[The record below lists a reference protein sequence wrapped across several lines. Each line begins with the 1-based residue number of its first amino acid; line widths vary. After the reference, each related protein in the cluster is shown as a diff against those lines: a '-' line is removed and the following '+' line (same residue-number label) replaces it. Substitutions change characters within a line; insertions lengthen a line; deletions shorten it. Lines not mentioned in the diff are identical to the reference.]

1 MKNQK
6 SKIHIS
12 FSDLVKAVEQL
23 SETDKIK
30 VLELLNRSVSTVVNE
45 PIAVYEKPKKLDTEF
60 ESKWNKA
67 ITTEDFTH
75 KVHQYIVN
83 LPWK

>member
-12 FSDLVKAVEQL
+12 INDLVKAIEQL

-45 PIAVYEKPKKLDTEF
+45 PDAVYEKPKELAAEF
-60 ESKWNKA
+60 ESKWNDA
-67 ITTEDFTH
+67 ITIEDFTD
-75 KVHQYIVN
+75 KIHQHIEN